1 MKRYDTLT
9 NKSDQILVKRNKS
22 VEEFLVVSAFCLFL
36 SVVFSS
42 IGTKSSPLYPFNDW
56 VDANAS
62 FTMGKA
68 MIKGKILY
76 RDIFDQRGPLFYLLF
91 GLAYLISNTSFL
103 GVFIFE
109 VLSFSVF
116 LYFSFKLVSLFLD
129 FNYALISL
137 PLLTTSIINLKSF
150 THGGSPEE
158 FSLPLIAISLYYLVV
173 YFKDV
178 YPKPIPNRYV
188 FVNGIIAGCVLWI
201 KFSMLGFWFGWMAS
215 IFLSMLITKQIF
227 PAIKSAILFIL
238 GMLAVTLPWIIYFSL
253 NHSIYEWINAYFIIN
268 LTSYSEATSVMSN
281 ITSIPLMMIT
291 QLGMNPIF
299 AGHFLIGLI
308 IFLTNIHYIPKRI
321 AKISLLSCLLFLALS
336 VFGGGRGYIYYFLII
351 SPFIIFGFIVLLS
364 LFYKQFGAIKSRLA
378 SIFIIL
384 ISVIITFSYTLVC
397 NHNTYMLKMDKEDL
411 VQFKYAKI
419 IRQTE
424 NATLLNY
431 GTLDIG
437 FYTTTGIVPNV
448 RFFQNLN
455 IPYSAFPLV
464 MDEQNRYIKEKV
476 VDFITLVV
484 PSDNN
489 FENPEI
495 PSLYE
500 NYSLIEKEL
509 QAFENIDYYYLLFE
523 KKN

>member
-1 MKRYDTLT
+1 MIWL
-9 NKSDQILVKRNKS
+9 
-22 VEEFLVVSAFCLFL
+22 FCLFL
-36 SVVFSS
+36 SLLFLL

-56 VDANAS
+56 VDVNVS

-68 MIKGKILY
+68 MMNGKILY
-76 RDIFDQRGPLFYLLF
+76 RDIFDHRGPLFYFLF

-116 LYFSFKLVSLFLD
+116 LFFSYKLFSLFLD
-129 FNYALISL
+129 VNYALISL

-173 YFKDV
+173 YFRDI
-178 YPKPIPNRYV
+178 YPKPIPYQCA

-201 KFSMLGFWFGWMAS
+201 KFSMLGFWFGWIAS
-215 IFLSMLITKQIF
+215 ISLSMLINKRII
-227 PAIKSAILFIL
+227 PAIKSAFVFIL

-253 NHSIYEWINAYFIIN
+253 NHSIYDWVNAYFIIN
-268 LTSYSEATSVMSN
+268 VTSYSETTSLLSN
-281 ITSIPLMMIT
+281 IASLPLMMIT
-291 QLGMNPIF
+291 HLGMNPIF
-299 AGHFLIGLI
+299 SGHFLIGLI
-308 IFLTNIHYIPKRI
+308 IFLTNKNYIPKRI
-321 AKISLLSCLLFLALS
+321 TKLSLFSCLIFLILS

-351 SPFIIFGFIVLLS
+351 SPFTIFGFIVLFS
-364 LFYKQFGAIKSRLA
+364 LFYEQFGAIKSRLA
-378 SIFIIL
+378 SMFLII
-384 ISVIITFSYTLVC
+384 IPIIITFSYTLVR
-397 NHNTYMLKMDKEDL
+397 NHNTYMLNIDKEDL

-424 NATLLNY
+424 DATLLNY

-448 RFFQNLN
+448 RFFHNSN
-455 IPYSAFPLV
+455 IPYSAFPLI
-464 MDEQNRYIKEKV
+464 MDEQNRYIKEQV

-484 PSDNN
+484 PSAYNI
-489 FENPEI
+489 ENLEI
-495 PSLYE
+495 PYLHK
-500 NYSLIEKEL
+500 NYSLVEKEL